1 MLINPNIVTIEVRA
15 GTGGGEARLWA
26 GDLLRMY
33 VRFANKKGFPV
44 SQAGEETIK
53 IRGENIYSL
62 LKNETGVHR
71 VQRIPATEKRG
82 RIHTSAAVVVVM
94 PEVKADSIQIKSDD
108 LEWAFFRAGGH
119 GGQNVNKVSTAVRLR
134 HKPTGV
140 VVSSRRERF
149 QEQNKRITMDLLR
162 SRLWQLEED
171 KKKGAI
177 STHRDTAGVGDR
189 SEKIRTY
196 NFPQNRIT
204 DHRKNKKINQLDK
217 VLNGNLKLL
226 LRL

>member
-1 MLINPNIVTIEVRA
+1 MLINPNIATIEVRA
-15 GTGGGEARLWA
+15 GTGGGEAKLWA

-44 SQAGEETIK
+44 SRVGEETVKIK
-53 IRGENIYSL
+53 GESIYPL

-82 RIHTSAAVVVVM
+82 RTHTSAAIVVVM

-108 LEWAFFRAGGH
+108 LEWEFFRAGGH
-119 GGQNVNKVSTAVRLR
+119 GGQNVNKVSPAVRLR

-140 VVSSRRERF
+140 VVISRRERL

-171 KKKGAI
+171 KKRGII
-177 STHRDTAGVGDR
+177 SIHRDAAGVGDR

-196 NFPQNRIT
+196 NFSQNRVT
-204 DHRKNKKINQLDK
+204 DHRKNKKINKLDK
-217 VLNGNLKLL
+217 VLDGNLDLL
-226 LRL
+226 LK